1 MVADCRT
8 PKLAES
14 RSRTALCLLLASM
27 VLWSGWFIWRTSFV
41 AGGQRVFCL
50 FDDAM
55 ISMAYARNLVEGH
68 GLNWARAGEPV
79 EGFSHPLWTF
89 LMVPVNAVPLDLRY
103 RSLLVQL
110 LSLGFLVVHIV
121 LVRSLTLRYF
131 STERARHWLPAA
143 LLTAFYYPLSSW
155 ALLGMESGLQAL
167 LTTASVLF
175 AFDIVCGGEDR
186 HRELLL
192 VGALAY
198 LLRMDMLLMVIVVQ
212 IYVFAHGGV
221 RNRRQ
226 LVHWCQ
232 GAAVFAGLA
241 AGYSV
246 FRWFYFHDVLPNT
259 YYLKLYRIPLTLRLA
274 RGARTLGQTFSEHSL
289 LLTVAV
295 AGAAALHRLRPDRGD
310 LHGRLALLLSLFLV
324 ACAYSVYVGGDVW
337 EMSQLVRANRFV
349 VYVMP
354 CVFIVL
360 NALIN
365 EAASRIESTNVRRR
379 FTAVATAV
387 ALLSADGLWL
397 AEAPAENLKD
407 LTVGRRPALVA
418 AQERNY
424 GGLRTLQGV
433 LGPQGVVAASNAGL
447 PAYFSDYR
455 MVDVFGYNDRHIAR
469 LPPALPLGP
478 NGYLRFLPGHM
489 KWDFDFIF
497 AQYHPDAIMAHCFPA
512 WRLLRSGYRPHDG
525 GFWLMEEKGRRPPLI
540 RGGSPLTRAAP
551 RRHLNPAL
559 FPLDQAGA
567 EDRVEPRSARAP
579 RSVGSRGVAF
589 AARRRWR
596 AGVH

>member
-1 MVADCRT
+1 MLAMIADGRIAR
-8 PKLAES
+8 PAEP
-14 RSRTALCLLLASM
+14 RSRTALWLLLAAM

-89 LMVPVNAVPLDLRY
+89 LMVPVNAVGLALRY

-110 LSLGFLVVHIV
+110 LSLGFLLVHVV
-121 LVRSLTLRYF
+121 LVRTLMLRYF
-131 STERARHWLPAA
+131 SAERARHWLPAA
-143 LLTAFYYPLSSW
+143 LLTAFYYPLTSW
-155 ALLGMESGLQAL
+155 ALLGIESGLQAL
-167 LTTASVLF
+167 LTTASVLL
-175 AFDIVCGGEDR
+175 AFDIVHGGEDR
-186 HRELLL
+186 HRLLLL

-198 LLRMDMLLMVIVVQ
+198 LLRMDMLLVVIVVQ
-212 IYVFAHGGV
+212 IYVLAHGGV
-221 RNRRQ
+221 RTRSQ

-241 AGYSV
+241 GGYSV
-246 FRWFYFHDVLPNT
+246 FRWLYFHDVLPNT

-274 RGARTLGQTFSEHSL
+274 RGAWTIGQTVSEHFL
-289 LLTVAV
+289 LLAVAV
-295 AGAAALHRLRPDRGD
+295 AGVAALRRRRPDRGD
-310 LHGRLALLLSLFLV
+310 LHARLALLLSLFLA

-349 VYVMP
+349 VYTMP
-354 CVFIVL
+354 CIFVVI

-365 EAASRIESTNVRRR
+365 EAASRIESTAVRRR
-379 FTAVATAV
+379 FTVAATAA

-418 AQERNY
+418 AQVGNY
-424 GGLRTLQGV
+424 GGLRVLQGV
-433 LGPQGVVAASNAGL
+433 LGPQGVVATASAGL

-469 LPPALPLGP
+469 LPVALPPGP
-478 NGYLRFLPGHM
+478 DRYLRYMPGHM
-489 KWDFDFIF
+489 KRDFDFMF

-512 WRLLRSGYRPHDG
+512 WQLLRSGYRPHDG
-525 GFWLMEEKGRRPPLI
+525 GFWLLEENGRRPPPAP
-540 RGGSPLTRAAP
+540 GGSPPTP
-551 RRHLNPAL
+551 RPPA
-559 FPLDQAGA
+559 
-567 EDRVEPRSARAP
+567 S
-579 RSVGSRGVAF
+579 
-589 AARRRWR
+589 
-596 AGVH
+596 